1 MSYYPNTIAAV
12 RKILQDNFSGLKS
25 EKGLDN
31 LPAHLLWMLE
41 KIEGMANDPAKAGR
55 WMGYIL
61 ARMEV
66 FGFFTNEESRNLIR
80 EDVGSGNAL

>member
-12 RKILQDNFSGLKS
+12 RKILQDNFPGLKS

-61 ARMEV
+61 RGIEEL
-66 FGFFTNEESRNLIR
+66 GLLTNQESRNMVR
-80 EDVGSGNAL
+80 EDVRAGNE